1 MQRTISLRIS
11 LSPEQDTL
19 LTRLQERFAQACT
32 AASRVAAEQHCCNR
46 VQLHHLCYYSLREQ
60 FPELGSQMACN
71 ALRKV
76 AYAYK
81 TLLANKPRLK
91 KEESW
96 PLLAFKPS
104 TSVHFDK
111 RTYAI
116 KGHALSL
123 FTTEGR
129 IHLVC
134 KPGAFQQNYL
144 TQGVPKEAELVRKAK
159 GWFFNLVLDLPD
171 TPILDG
177 NTVRG
182 VDVGENNLAATSTG
196 KLFGGG
202 KLRFAR
208 DKYLNLHKRLQ
219 RNGSQSAKQL
229 LRKVSGRE
237 RRHVRHVNHEVS
249 KAIVAEALRSGCTII
264 ALEKLTQLRKRIK
277 AGKRMRSRLHR
288 WAWAQLQEFVEY
300 KAQACGLQVVYV
312 NPAYTSRTC
321 ATCGNEGHRERHR
334 FSCPVCGRLAHADL
348 NAGQNLASLGFL
360 FRQSRGAVNRPN
372 VARVSGS

>member
-11 LSPEQDTL
+11 LSQEQEAL
-19 LTRLQERFAQACT
+19 LAKLQERFAQACT
-32 AASRVAAEQHCCNR
+32 AASRVAAQQRCCNC
-46 VQLHHLCYYSLREQ
+46 VQLHHLGYYSLREQ

-111 RTYAI
+111 RTYSI

-144 TQGVPKEAELVRKAK
+144 TQGVPKEQRGGTCAQ
-159 GWFFNLVLDLPD
+159 GQGLVLQS
-171 TPILDG
+171 G
-177 NTVRG
+177 AG
-182 VDVGENNLAATSTG
+182 
-196 KLFGGG
+196 
-202 KLRFAR
+202 FA
-208 DKYLNLHKRLQ
+208 
-219 RNGSQSAKQL
+219 
-229 LRKVSGRE
+229 
-237 RRHVRHVNHEVS
+237 
-249 KAIVAEALRSGCTII
+249 
-264 ALEKLTQLRKRIK
+264 
-277 AGKRMRSRLHR
+277 
-288 WAWAQLQEFVEY
+288 
-300 KAQACGLQVVYV
+300 
-312 NPAYTSRTC
+312 
-321 ATCGNEGHRERHR
+321 
-334 FSCPVCGRLAHADL
+334 RLAH
-348 NAGQNLASLGFL
+348 
-360 FRQSRGAVNRPN
+360 P
-372 VARVSGS
+372 